1 MRKSTVVLLLI
12 IVLTLTACKPTEEKY
27 ITYNNVAANTK
38 EQLVT
43 LIDQILLKTEL
54 LLPVEETPNILEVE
68 YPFFK
73 SDFTFV
79 HSTKAKDLLFYS
91 SGATLHASLSSIRD
105 DLFSS
110 TSYQE
115 NDWKEVFNLK
125 DEKMYQYR
133 IFMNNNEVI
142 LQHYKKNDENIIKGF
157 HARISTENNQLEF
170 IMNSIDYNYEK
181 DAYENGQE
189 SYYKEDAIYYEKSL
203 ISKSDQHVEMSYM
216 EYDFLEDNYKNV
228 YLRNTDLFQLN
239 EIEFFNSNDNYH
251 VEYIEQTSSSPTMT
265 ITLYDDIGEQIYKT
279 KKIQGYF
286 TFDFNLKYVHGW
298 DKITKVDSLND
309 LYTYSNEYRELPE
322 GVFTII
328 RPEEGIFVS
337 GNLLQNNLV
346 SKFNLDNSGLYGP
359 IDYSQFLIEE
369 DNLEDQ
375 VDEMFFD
382 TLENE
387 LADTEDFY
395 DDILH
400 YLYEVEFHGMC
411 KDIEK

>member
-1 MRKSTVVLLLI
+1 
-12 IVLTLTACKPTEEKY
+12 
-27 ITYNNVAANTK
+27 
-38 EQLVT
+38 
-43 LIDQILLKTEL
+43 
-54 LLPVEETPNILEVE
+54 
-68 YPFFK
+68 
-73 SDFTFV
+73 
-79 HSTKAKDLLFYS
+79 
-91 SGATLHASLSSIRD
+91 
-105 DLFSS
+105 
-110 TSYQE
+110 
-115 NDWKEVFNLK
+115 
-125 DEKMYQYR
+125 
-133 IFMNNNEVI
+133 
-142 LQHYKKNDENIIKGF
+142 
-157 HARISTENNQLEF
+157 
-170 IMNSIDYNYEK
+170 MNSIDYNYEK